1 MLRLSTPGF
10 SRFEQAPHLDVTYA
24 GAEANVAVSLVN
36 LGRSADF
43 VTRLPGNDIARRAIC
58 ELRGFGVG
66 TRWIVEGGD
75 RIGVLFLEAGARQ
88 RASKVTYDRAHSAIS
103 QIQPGEV
110 DWEQVFAGAKWF
122 HWTGITPSLSDSAAA
137 VESWLEKVPLMIG

>member
-75 RIGVLFLEAGARQ
+75 RIAHDGGRAIDLRGERFEPAGGWR
-88 RASKVTYDRAHSAIS
+88 
-103 QIQPGEV
+103 GE
-110 DWEQVFAGAKWF
+110 Q
-122 HWTGITPSLSDSAAA
+122 L
-137 VESWLEKVPLMIG
+137 